1 MRNLAFLFA
10 GLALLVVQA
19 NVFRFVDAPSPWL
32 AAVAC
37 LAALAIDVGRTV
49 RQMQQVPGRARPI
62 ATFRAELAL
71 PMLVLLGY
79 SVLVAFGRGP
89 AGRPIPALVLP
100 LILFM
105 GVHEYSLA
113 RGAAVAFVLG
123 YATDVLGI
131 APVGLY
137 TFTYVATFVLA
148 RAAGVRLAA
157 QTLWMQVLLAGV
169 FAILQSVMVLVLLA
183 IFGRDAWVP
192 RSLYPLLMPHAI
204 ATAAVA
210 PLVFGI
216 AQSLHAAT
224 ASGPR
229 AEAAAGGSAAA

>member
-1 MRNLAFLFA
+1 MVRAMR
-10 GLALLVVQA
+10 V
-19 NVFRFVDAPSPWL
+19 
-32 AAVAC
+32 
-37 LAALAIDVGRTV
+37 I
-49 RQMQQVPGRARPI
+49 PGHPRAI
-62 ATFRAELAL
+62 ATFRADLTL
-71 PMLVLLGY
+71 PGAVLLGY
-79 SVLVAFGRGP
+79 TLLVGA
-89 AGRPIPALVLP
+89 AHAHVGRPIPALVLP

-123 YATDVLGI
+123 YVTDVLGI

-157 QTLWMQVLLAGV
+157 QTAWMQVLLVGA
-169 FAILQSVMVLVLLA
+169 FAVLQSTMILVLLA

-192 RSLYPLLMPHAI
+192 RSLYPLALPHAI

-210 PLVFGI
+210 PLVFR
-216 AQSLHAAT
+216 ACQALHTMT
-224 ASGPR
+224 AGSVR
-229 AEAAAGGSAAA
+229 ADPVAGSTS